1 MATVVVVTSIATPY
15 TKRSHSSCRVLHLK
29 GVPKTYPLPESD
41 FIFLFVLEH
50 RFQEKK
56 SQSQNSIQH
65 FEFFRAFFSKSKPA
79 ILPAGPLLLDC
90 QC

>member
-50 RFQEKK
+50 GFQEKK
-56 SQSQNSIQH
+56 NLKIRTRYNILNFPALFSALA
-65 FEFFRAFFSKSKPA
+65 FE
-79 ILPAGPLLLDC
+79 
-90 QC
+90 Q